1 MEREAVIQDLNKQ
14 IEALARLHIHHGL
27 YHSEGFKRQRRHVEN
42 MVREHKVNVRK
53 ELDPDVN
60 LLYKRY
66 FDWTDTVVS
75 QIGIGGLH
83 ARYYVNRPFNGY

>member
-1 MEREAVIQDLNKQ
+1 
-14 IEALARLHIHHGL
+14 
-27 YHSEGFKRQRRHVEN
+27 

-53 ELDPDVN
+53 ELDPEVN

-75 QIGIGGLH
+75 QIGIDGLH